1 MNEREE
7 SLTPPEADALEG
19 ELVDDG
25 DPDTEAKLVGSLVPV
40 DDDET
45 DEETV
50 LDVLDPEIP
59 PAEEA
64 AIHVRDRAPGATDDE
79 SDGYGDD
86 APPSD

>member
-1 MNEREE
+1 MNEREDP
-7 SLTPPEADALEG
+7 LTPPEADALEG

-25 DPDTEAKLVGSLVPV
+25 DPDTEARLVGSLAPV
-40 DDDET
+40 DDDEA
-45 DEETV
+45 DEETM

-64 AIHVRDRAPGATDDE
+64 AVHVRDRAPGATDDQ

-86 APPSD
+86 APAPD

>member
-86 APPSD
+86 APASD

>member
-40 DDDET
+40 DDDDT

-64 AIHVRDRAPGATDDE
+64 AVHVRDRAPGATDDE

-86 APPSD
+86 APASD